1 MKRTKINKKE
11 AGIGPLKKNLCLKIL
26 VGLGDTVSTI
36 FDENGVSTAPKISQ
50 RVFVDY
56 GQHGLCILKMLT
68 SSKCDLPMCT

>member
-1 MKRTKINKKE
+1 M
-11 AGIGPLKKNLCLKIL
+11 